1 MNIELTTH
9 HTTEIG
15 LAERF
20 DAHQV
25 DRFADDIHAASG
37 SVVLDLG
44 RTRFID
50 SHGLHALVEARA
62 NAIAR
67 GADLSIGQISQ
78 TARITLELAGLHET
92 LPAASMVEAA

>member
-1 MNIELTTH
+1 MHTTRTTH

-15 LAERF
+15 LADRF

-25 DRFADDIHAASG
+25 DRFAEDVHAAKG
-37 SVVLDLG
+37 AVVLDLG

-62 NAIAR
+62 NAIER
-67 GADLSIGQISQ
+67 GADLSINRISQ

-92 LPAASMVEAA
+92 LPVADVAEAA